1 MFYSQDLAIVLLE
14 LGRVEDFLRI
24 FYTLLAAN
32 ISHETLTT
40 CEWRSNTQP
49 HVHSISSLIRMFRTM
64 MIQERDG
71 GLYLLQGTPR
81 RWLDHGKTVK
91 ITEASSWY
99 GALSLEATSDIGAGK
114 VRVKLAI
121 PGRIG
126 SRPVHL
132 RLRLP
137 SGMRIE
143 RVQVDE
149 HPHSNVKGEW
159 IILKGLKG
167 KVDIVAYLAPRA

>member
-1 MFYSQDLAIVLLE
+1 MLPRDDERIQHVIRWIIDRTHHGSLEEATAGINQADEGAMFYSQDLAIVLLE

-81 RWLDHGKTVK
+81 RWMEQGKAREDHRGPHLVRDTL
-91 ITEASSWY
+91 SSRRV
-99 GALSLEATSDIGAGK
+99 GPRCRPDQSATYS
-114 VRVKLAI
+114 
-121 PGRIG
+121 
-126 SRPVHL
+126 S
-132 RLRLP
+132 
-137 SGMRIE
+137 
-143 RVQVDE
+143 
-149 HPHSNVKGEW
+149 
-159 IILKGLKG
+159 
-167 KVDIVAYLAPRA
+167 

>member
-24 FYTLLAAN
+24 FYTLLASD

-40 CEWRSNTQP
+40 CEWRTNTQP
-49 HVHSISSLIRMFRTM
+49 HLHSISSLIRMVRTM

-81 RWLDHGKTVK
+81 DWMEQGKTVR
-91 ITEASSWY
+91 ITEAPNWY
-99 GALSLEATSDIGAGK
+99 GTLSLEVVSNIAA
-114 VRVKLAI
+114 RQVKAQLGI
-121 PGRIG
+121 PERIG
-126 SRPVHL
+126 STPMLL

-137 SGMRIE
+137 SGKRIE
-143 RVQVDE
+143 RVQVNGHA
-149 HPHSNVKGEW
+149 HPGVEGEW
-159 IILKGLKG
+159 IILKGLTG
-167 KVDIVAYLAPRA
+167 KAEIVAYLA